1 MEPYLAGQGVFIV
14 MSKQLAISSA
24 FSIFATAA
32 VALFA
37 TSGGSD
43 AQSNTLAGA
52 AIEITAPAELPQMP
66 ELPALLRITN

>member
-1 MEPYLAGQGVFIV
+1 

-37 TSGGSD
+37 TSDGVD
-43 AQSNTLAGA
+43 VQSHMIAGA
-52 AIEITAPAELPQMP
+52 PIEIKAPAELPQLP
-66 ELPALLRITN
+66 EFPALPLLSN